1 MRLLTI
7 LAVALAAT
15 AAAPANAVICYTLL
29 DRSDT
34 LLYRSSVPP
43 FDMSDAGAAQRDA
56 LRRRNQYLMVA
67 EVDSCQTVAA
77 AAGTSGYHP
86 ATVDEIVAQMR
97 GYLSYGG
104 ISAMPGVTGS
114 GGAGGGGGGGGVQ
127 ATPAS
132 GGGSSPMRGR
142 Y

>member
-1 MRLLTI
+1 MRLLTM

-29 DRSDT
+29 DRSDI

-43 FDMSDAGAAQRDA
+43 VDMSDAGAAQRDA

-67 EVDSCQTVAA
+67 EVTSCQTVAA

-114 GGAGGGGGGGGVQ
+114 GGGGGGGGGGVG
-127 ATPAS
+127 AAPAS
-132 GGGSSPMRGR
+132 GGGSSPARGR

>member
-29 DRSDT
+29 DRSDV

-43 FDMSDAGAAQRDA
+43 VDMSDAGAAQRDA

-67 EVDSCQTVAA
+67 EVTSCQTVA

-114 GGAGGGGGGGGVQ
+114 GGGGGGVG
-127 ATPAS
+127 AAPAS
-132 GGGSSPMRGR
+132 GGGSSPARGR

>member
-1 MRLLTI
+1 MRLLSI
-7 LAVALAAT
+7 LAVALAAAA

-29 DRSDT
+29 DKSDN

-43 FDMSDAGAAQRDA
+43 VDMSDAGAAQREA

-67 EVDSCQTVAA
+67 EVDSCQAVAA
-77 AAGTSGYHP
+77 AAGTSGYRP
-86 ATVDEIVAQMR
+86 ATVEEIVAQMR

-104 ISAMPGVTGS
+104 VSSMPGTTGS
-114 GGAGGGGGGGGVQ
+114 GGAGGGGLAAAPASAGGS
-127 ATPAS
+127 TPAR
-132 GGGSSPMRGR
+132 RG

>member
-29 DRSDT
+29 DRSDV

-43 FDMSDAGAAQRDA
+43 VDMSDAGAAQRDA

-67 EVDSCQTVAA
+67 EVD
-77 AAGTSGYHP
+77 
-86 ATVDEIVAQMR
+86 
-97 GYLSYGG
+97 
-104 ISAMPGVTGS
+104 
-114 GGAGGGGGGGGVQ
+114 
-127 ATPAS
+127 
-132 GGGSSPMRGR
+132 
-142 Y
+142 